1 MDFSANKKKERAF
14 DKDSSFRN
22 AIYSYLFKLFLLSIF
37 SILSIPTIV
46 TIHNTNNNP
55 LVNIFKTPFILK
67 NNSYYFIKKIAF
79 SAKKKK
85 IKRKLFGFINSGQN
99 LFDFEL
105 AIINYLLPFHVIN
118 ITSFR

>member
-1 MDFSANKKKERAF
+1 MDFSANKKERAF

-46 TIHNTNNNP
+46 IIHNTNNNP

-67 NNSYYFIKKIAF
+67 NNSYYFIKEIVF

-85 IKRKLFGFINSGQN
+85 NNKKKIIWFYKFGPKSIRF
-99 LFDFEL
+99 
-105 AIINYLLPFHVIN
+105 
-118 ITSFR
+118 